1 MHLAVINCLLDNGA
15 DVNKLN
21 DEGLSALA
29 VCLLSLY
36 PPSSFR
42 SISDEVKEPPNSTP
56 ELKDSKATVIVGK
69 SGKRKGLL
77 EAKVDKN
84 DARRIKELK
93 EELERSRSQMSEMDG
108 ESASVVSIKADGK
121 AISEERKLGTL
132 HIRRVEKKDPE
143 MLMALNPIPDPLFN
157 EYNELVESLSDRSA
171 SAISEFDSH
180 RIVHNLPINVTDGQ
194 IVKCAEMLSRNEMV
208 ISRTRSADVMSE
220 GTVRCLAVEKSR
232 LVCSESESLH
242 LLVIV

>member
-36 PPSSFR
+36 PTSSFR
-42 SISDEVKEPPNSTP
+42 SIYDEIKELPVSTP
-56 ELKDSKATVIVGK
+56 ELKGSKVGK
-69 SGKRKGLL
+69 SGKRKALL
-77 EAKVDKN
+77 EAKVEKN
-84 DARRIKELK
+84 DSKRIQELK
-93 EELERSRSQMSEMDG
+93 EELERARSQISEKDS
-108 ESASVVSIKADGK
+108 ETSSVVSMRANGK
-121 AISEERKLGTL
+121 VISEERKLGTL
-132 HIRRVEKKDPE
+132 SIRRVEKKDPE
-143 MLMALNPIPDPLFN
+143 MLMALHPIPDPLFN
-157 EYNELVESLSDRSA
+157 ENNELVDGLSDRSP
-171 SAISEFDSH
+171 SVISEFDSH

-232 LVCSESESLH
+232 
-242 LLVIV
+242 

>member
-36 PPSSFR
+36 PTSSFK
-42 SISDEVKEPPNSTP
+42 STYDEIKELPVSTP
-56 ELKDSKATVIVGK
+56 ELKGSKVTVTLGK
-69 SGKRKGLL
+69 SGKRKALL
-77 EAKVDKN
+77 EAKVEKN
-84 DARRIKELK
+84 DSKRIQELK
-93 EELERSRSQMSEMDG
+93 EELERARSQISEKDS
-108 ESASVVSIKADGK
+108 ETSSVVSMRANGK
-121 AISEERKLGTL
+121 VISEERKLGTL
-132 HIRRVEKKDPE
+132 SIRRVEKKDPE

-157 EYNELVESLSDRSA
+157 ENNELVDGLSDRSP

-208 ISRTRSADVMSE
+208 FSRTRSADVMSE

-232 LVCSESESLH
+232 
-242 LLVIV
+242 